1 MLEDGLEEIFVNAEV
16 YDGTDIA
23 ELTAHNDRMRV
34 NNQPAACS
42 ETQGRPTF
50 FCVSPDFSEA
60 ACCKSVARTGWEKM
74 ENPETL
80 DLYGFPGSCYPR

>member
-16 YDGTDIA
+16 CDGTDIA
-23 ELTAHNDRMRV
+23 ELTAHNDRIRA

-50 FCVSPDFSEA
+50 FLCVPGFFRSCVLQK
-60 ACCKSVARTGWEKM
+60 CCTNGVG
-74 ENPETL
+74 EN
-80 DLYGFPGSCYPR
+80 GKPGNP